1 MAAEDGEMAWPPYFL
16 ASVDIKADG
25 DLVIPMLDNIGTITH
40 PELVWR

>member
-1 MAAEDGEMAWPPYFL
+1 MFTEDGEMAWPPYLL

-25 DLVIPMLDNIGTITH
+25 DLIIPMLDNIGTLRT